1 MMSRSIR
8 RALQRIRRDRK
19 GAVALEFALVA
30 LPVLFV
36 VMAIIEVGIMLI
48 ASVTLHGGLEAGA
61 RALRT
66 GQVAEAGNETAQR
79 ELFKNTVCAELYLTP
94 CAAVSYDVRNSSS
107 YGTLSLPPL
116 ALDPD
121 TGLPEAPVFLPG
133 GAGEIT
139 AARVY
144 TRYTFVTP
152 FLGKFFHDDINS
164 RLIAYAAVVKGEPW
178 D

>member
-1 MMSRSIR
+1 
-8 RALQRIRRDRK
+8 
-19 GAVALEFALVA
+19 VAIEFALVA

-48 ASVTLHGGLEAGA
+48 ASVTLHGALEAGA
-61 RALRT
+61 RMLRT
-66 GQVAEAGNETAQR
+66 GQIAAAGDETAQR
-79 ELFKNTVCAELYLTP
+79 ELFKNTVCAELFLTS
-94 CAAVSYDVRNSSS
+94 CADVSYDVRSSSS

-116 ALDPD
+116 ALDPN
-121 TGLPEAPVFLPG
+121 TGLPDQPVFLPG

-152 FLGKFFHDDINS
+152 FLGKIFHDNGNS
-164 RLIAYAAVVKGEPW
+164 RLIAYAAIVKGEPW